1 MRVSEWRILP
11 GGASKTRRYGAPR
24 GGRYSSA
31 EEGRVFTAIVSGAGV
46 RGLFVETK
54 KAKRDKWLLL
64 IAILKIVKA
73 VMLLAVAVGAI
84 GLIHHDIANDL
95 YQWIRRLNLD
105 TQTPLLKTLPSK
117 LESMTPGK
125 LTLVSMGM
133 FVYSGLFFT
142 EGIGLFLQK
151 RWAEYFTVV
160 ITASFIPFEI
170 YEMVKKFGVFK
181 LVLLL
186 VNVAIL
192 IYLVWRL
199 RHEGKKH

>member
-1 MRVSEWRILP
+1 M
-11 GGASKTRRYGAPR
+11 
-24 GGRYSSA
+24 
-31 EEGRVFTAIVSGAGV
+31 
-46 RGLFVETK
+46 FVGTK
-54 KAKRDKWLLL
+54 KVKRDKWLLL

-84 GLIHHDIANDL
+84 GLIHHDIADGV

-105 TQTPLLKTLPSK
+105 TQTPFLKTLPSK
-117 LESMTPGK
+117 FESLTPGK
-125 LTLVSMGM
+125 LTLVSIGT

-170 YEMVKKFGVFK
+170 YELVAKEFSVFK

-186 VNVAIL
+186 ANAAIL
-192 IYLVWRL
+192 IYLIWRL